1 MLRLPVMQCEV
12 EVLDNIDLAM
22 YCLELSEK
30 KKKKK
35 STILIMTLSTVAVIT
50 LSKEI
55 LKRLENISLF
65 QARNLKIRY
74 INRIF
79 EPLKLILD
87 HLGS

>member
-1 MLRLPVMQCEV
+1 MKCEV

-30 KKKKK
+30 KK
-35 STILIMTLSTVAVIT
+35 STILIMTQSTVVVIT